1 MNKTDYTQYEAYNHN
16 HSQERS
22 DLNYDNL
29 SKKKRLQ
36 IDLTLSESDNVNKD
50 KRIETLESRI
60 NKAIEILEPFE
71 DGDSALVGM
80 ALKALRGDLN

>member
-1 MNKTDYTQYEAYNHN
+1 MPTTTPYNNN
-16 HSQERS
+16 HSQEREE
-22 DLNYDNL
+22 LNYDNL
-29 SKKKRLQ
+29 SQLEQLQ
-36 IDLTLSESDNVNKD
+36 IDLTFSYIDNVNKD

-71 DGDSALVGM
+71 EQNGIALI